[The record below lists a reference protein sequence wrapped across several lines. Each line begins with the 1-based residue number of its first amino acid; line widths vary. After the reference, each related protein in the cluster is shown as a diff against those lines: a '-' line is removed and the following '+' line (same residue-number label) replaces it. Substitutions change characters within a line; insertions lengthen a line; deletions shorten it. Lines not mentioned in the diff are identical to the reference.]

1 MDYNSIDDD
10 DVEKLRLAALM
21 SFKRKSNVPIN
32 TISSTSAE
40 FCQNKFA
47 TGNSFNNSS
56 RNRGRFPVSNRP
68 YNKRTYPNLTF
79 RRSSHANNNLIA
91 IIPTDGESDPH
102 ANDLVS
108 NNSPKPTNSKILT
121 NDGTKTNDVHNLNDE
136 VSTKF
141 SRLDNDSGS
150 EESEDS
156 ETERDGQEESDDGD
170 VLSLGEKDE
179 DLDDLDKLM
188 DIMEAEINGEDVK
201 PSKKVKKSI
210 KQNNKNKKEKS
221 TELKIKNKLTVKVDE
236 PTVINPP
243 KVVNNLAPLVNPPE
257 EELESIKTLEE
268 IRNSPAQC
276 ILLNSRVP
284 LKSPSPRNRK
294 KSISPYSKLRKRS
307 PSRSPRRR
315 SPTPDRYRYSP
326 LRSRP
331 YRRSISPRRSPR
343 RLSPLREK
351 NLSPRRYSP
360 LKSRY
365 PYRSPS
371 PRRSRR
377 SLSRDISPK
386 RRRLSPLRRR
396 SRSPLKIKSKSRSPK
411 IRTAV
416 RRRSPS
422 PLKKVIKSR
431 PVSPN
436 IRRKDNKILDDEYL
450 KKKEKIKPVDKQIES
465 RSIDPVL
472 EARKRKFES
481 NKLVEPSSKKI
492 ILRKTNSVQ
501 VAIQTENKEMQNK
514 KNEPEIKP
522 KTMQLTKK
530 SNKISQ
536 SFPIPKSISNEMK
549 KDLEVIKLQRTVKL
563 NNSPEKI
570 KDKKRPRIVFGHDD
584 TNDLLI
590 DQEGRLNCHKEKK
603 NKTMVVESETLEVSS
618 ASGEE
623 SESSVEE
630 MSEENEEDGSEKE
643 AGQKSSDGDEEY
655 IEEEDEDEDEEDE
668 GIQERQQIDDKKVT
682 IQHNDL
688 VDLRTEL
695 KRRRALRLNTIQVE
709 VKKKPESFYPAR
721 LLQSAIRGVVGSSG
735 SNEVKR
741 KKHSKIP
748 EISIK
753 TEGNLD
759 GRRVIVMNRDSKT
772 RSDLSIL
779 LPEGQEVYDS
789 EEESYTNVKKQKAK
803 LKKVPLHS
811 RKVVNSGNTIQ
822 KGFKKIKK
830 RNINVTDF
838 DQVFDVL
845 ITCIFSYWS
854 TYMPT
859 ILFQIHTIFLS
870 FKICLYCSLVLN
882 HNKLIK
888 LQFIFCNIVTY

>member
-1 MDYNSIDDD
+1 LFIF
-10 DVEKLRLAALM
+10 L
-21 SFKRKSNVPIN
+21 
-32 TISSTSAE
+32 
-40 FCQNKFA
+40 
-47 TGNSFNNSS
+47 
-56 RNRGRFPVSNRP
+56 
-68 YNKRTYPNLTF
+68 
-79 RRSSHANNNLIA
+79 
-91 IIPTDGESDPH
+91 
-102 ANDLVS
+102 
-108 NNSPKPTNSKILT
+108 
-121 NDGTKTNDVHNLNDE
+121 

-590 DQEGRLNCHKEKK
+590 DQGL
-603 NKTMVVESETLEVSS
+603 
-618 ASGEE
+618 
-623 SESSVEE
+623 
-630 MSEENEEDGSEKE
+630 
-643 AGQKSSDGDEEY
+643 
-655 IEEEDEDEDEEDE
+655 
-668 GIQERQQIDDKKVT
+668 
-682 IQHNDL
+682 
-688 VDLRTEL
+688 
-695 KRRRALRLNTIQVE
+695 
-709 VKKKPESFYPAR
+709 
-721 LLQSAIRGVVGSSG
+721 
-735 SNEVKR
+735 
-741 KKHSKIP
+741 
-748 EISIK
+748 
-753 TEGNLD
+753 
-759 GRRVIVMNRDSKT
+759 
-772 RSDLSIL
+772 
-779 LPEGQEVYDS
+779 
-789 EEESYTNVKKQKAK
+789 YT
-803 LKKVPLHS
+803 
-811 RKVVNSGNTIQ
+811 
-822 KGFKKIKK
+822 
-830 RNINVTDF
+830 
-838 DQVFDVL
+838 
-845 ITCIFSYWS
+845 Y
-854 TYMPT
+854 
-859 ILFQIHTIFLS
+859 
-870 FKICLYCSLVLN
+870 
-882 HNKLIK
+882 
-888 LQFIFCNIVTY
+888 FC